1 MQNPDRRWALLSV
14 SDKTGLAELGRALLN
29 AGFGLLSTGG
39 SARVLGEAG
48 LEVSEVSAHTGF
60 PEIMGGRVK
69 TLQPKIHGG
78 ILGRRGEDDNI
89 MAEHGIDRIDIV
101 AVNLYPFAAT
111 VARPDCTLAEAV
123 EQIDIGG
130 PAMLRAAAK
139 NHEHVTV
146 VCDPADYDRLIKR
159 LTDGPDL
166 EFRRELAVKAF
177 AHTAAYDG
185 QISQWLAQQ
194 AGDDHL
200 PSVFNL
206 ALDRER
212 ELRYGENPHQAAG
225 LYRERGAAASGL
237 AGSQPLQGKPLS
249 YNNLLDA
256 DAAWNGVRALGNDTP
271 TCIIIK
277 HTNPCGAAQGESV
290 GEAFERALA
299 CDPTSAFGGIIAVN
313 GEVDG
318 ALARAMLERFMEVLI
333 APALTDEAR
342 EVFAAKPNV
351 RILTPADSAP
361 AAMELRAIDGG
372 WLVQQADD
380 LRLHEADLRVVTERA
395 PGEEEMADLRF
406 AWGAV
411 GLVRSN
417 AIVYARGRATIG
429 IGAGQMSRIDSA
441 RFAALKAEDAGLSLK
456 GAVMAS
462 DAFFPFADSI
472 ETAAER
478 GIRAVIQPGGSMRDA
493 EVIDACNAHDIAM
506 VFTGKRHFRH

>member
-1 MQNPDRRWALLSV
+1 MSTPRTALLSV
-14 SDKTGLAELGRALLN
+14 SDKTGIIDLARALHRH
-29 AGFGLLSTGG
+29 GWRILSTGG
-39 SARVLGEAG
+39 TAAALKAAG
-48 LEVSEVSAHTGF
+48 LAVTEVSSHTGF

-69 TLQPKIHGG
+69 TLHPTIHGG
-78 ILGRRGEDDNI
+78 LLGRSDTDQAA
-89 MAEHGIDRIDIV
+89 MQAHGIEAIDLL

-111 VARPDCTLAEAV
+111 VARPGCSLDEAI

-139 NHEHVTV
+139 NHARVCV
-146 VCDPADYDRLIKR
+146 LCDPGDYADFIEAL
-159 LTDGPDL
+159 PDWPQL
-166 EFRRELAVKAF
+166 EQRRALAVKAY

-185 QISQWLAQQ
+185 QINQWLAQQ
-194 AGDDHL
+194 SDQDA
-200 PSVFNL
+200 PPPVFNL

-212 ELRYGENPHQAAG
+212 TLRYGENPHQAAG
-225 LYRERGAAASGL
+225 LYRERGVAASGL
-237 AGSQPLQGKPLS
+237 AGCQPLQGKPLS

-256 DAAWNGVRALGNDTP
+256 DAAWRGVHAFGDHTP
-271 TCIIIK
+271 ACVIIK
-277 HTNPCGAAQGESV
+277 HTNPCGAAQGDSV
-290 GEAFERALA
+290 GEAFARALA

-313 GEVDG
+313 REVDG
-318 ALARAMLERFMEVLI
+318 QLARAMLERFMEVLI
-333 APALTDEAR
+333 APALTAEAR

-351 RILTPADSAP
+351 RILTPADSSP

-380 LRLHEADLRVVTERA
+380 LQLDETALKVVTERA
-395 PGEEEMADLRF
+395 PSDQEMADLRF
-406 AWGAV
+406 AWAAV

-417 AIVYARGRATIG
+417 AIVYAKGRATIG
-429 IGAGQMSRIDSA
+429 VGAGQMSRIDSA
-441 RFAALKAEDAGLSLK
+441 RFAALKAEDAGLSLE

-478 GIRAVIQPGGSMRDA
+478 GIRAVIQPGGSMRDQ

-506 VFTGKRHFRH
+506 VLTGRRHFRH

>member
-1 MQNPDRRWALLSV
+1 MDNPDRRWALLSV
-14 SDKTGLAELGRALLN
+14 SDKTGLAELGRALSD
-29 AGFGLLSTGG
+29 ASFGLLSTGG

-48 LEVSEVSAHTGF
+48 LDVTEVSSLTGF

-78 ILGRRGEDDNI
+78 ILGRRGEDDQV
-89 MAEHGIDRIDIV
+89 MAEHGIERIDLV
-101 AVNLYPFAAT
+101 VVNLYPFAAT
-111 VARPDCTLAEAV
+111 VARPDCSLAEAV

-139 NHEHVTV
+139 NHEYVTV
-146 VCDPADYDRLIKR
+146 VCDPADYDGLIDRLPE
-159 LTDGPDL
+159 GPDT
-166 EFRRELAVKAF
+166 EFRRELAIKAF

-194 AGDDHL
+194 SDQDA
-200 PSVFNL
+200 PPPVFNL

-212 ELRYGENPHQAAG
+212 TLRYGENPHQAAG
-225 LYRERGAAASGL
+225 LYRERGVAASGL
-237 AGSQPLQGKPLS
+237 AGCQPLQGKPLS

-256 DAAWNGVRALGNDTP
+256 DAAWRGVHAFGDHTP
-271 TCIIIK
+271 ACVIIK
-277 HTNPCGAAQGESV
+277 HTNPCGAAQGDSV
-290 GEAFERALA
+290 GEAFARALA

-313 GEVDG
+313 REVDG
-318 ALARAMLERFMEVLI
+318 QLARAMLERFMEVLI
-333 APALTDEAR
+333 APALTAEAR

-351 RILTPADSAP
+351 RILTPADSSP

-380 LRLHEADLRVVTERA
+380 LQLDETALKVVTERA
-395 PGEEEMADLRF
+395 PSDQEMADLRF
-406 AWGAV
+406 AWAAV

-417 AIVYARGRATIG
+417 AIVYAKGRATIG
-429 IGAGQMSRIDSA
+429 VGAGQMSRIDSA
-441 RFAALKAEDAGLSLK
+441 RFAALKAEDAGLSLE

-478 GIRAVIQPGGSMRDA
+478 GIRAVIQPGGSMRDQ

-506 VFTGKRHFRH
+506 VLTGRRHFRH